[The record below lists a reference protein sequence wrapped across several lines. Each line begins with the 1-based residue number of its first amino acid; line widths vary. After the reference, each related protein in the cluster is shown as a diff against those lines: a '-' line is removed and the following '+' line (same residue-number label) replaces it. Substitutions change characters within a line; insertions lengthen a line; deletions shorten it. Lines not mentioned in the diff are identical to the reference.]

1 MNTGTAATRATV
13 RQAWA
18 PVLRSAGAQGQEL
31 GQQILD
37 VAHQVAV
44 APLRGPL
51 TDPGREP
58 DDKADLAR
66 RLFTGKVDDRVVD
79 LLQAMVRGRW
89 SRPVDLVSAL
99 HDLGIEAILIGAH
112 ADGTVG
118 DIEQEV
124 FAVADLLAADP
135 ALRQALQP
143 SKRTSTEARVR
154 LAERVFA
161 THVSAP
167 AMSLVRW
174 CVRHQPEI
182 AVGGVPYNLRRVA
195 ERAAA
200 IEHRTI
206 ADVVTAQPMTTAQER
221 RLRLILTRRLGT
233 AVDLNTVVDPAV
245 IGGARI
251 TVKSHVI
258 DHTVRATIADVR
270 ARLAG

>member
-89 SRPVDLVSAL
+89 SRPVDLISAL

-143 SKRTSTEARVR
+143 SKRTNTEARVR

-195 ERAAA
+195 E
-200 IEHRTI
+200 
-206 ADVVTAQPMTTAQER
+206 VVTAQPMTTAQER